1 LDELLSDF
9 CAHAGAPATTAK
21 SETATKTTTNNR
33 SERNVIKKPCL
44 QVWLKTS
51 WLYDRRARVGE
62 VWCPWHFRKPR
73 RRAQRQWGCG
83 RVTFG
88 LPPIHPHCPFG
99 AIIFHPQHC
108 HPPHPQ
114 HCHPERSEGSAVA
127 FGSLNLASLP
137 SRRPSNHNAHS
148 APSSST
154 HSTVILPTHS
164 TVILNAVKDL
174 RLPLRISTWR
184 YFRVDDHP
192 PRTRT
197 KLLFMADTTP
207 FTYGDEVCIINGEY
221 KGRSGAVVGM
231 NDPEKP
237 SVFTIEFGD
246 GSDAEIPAEFLERDP
261 D

>member
-1 LDELLSDF
+1 M
-9 CAHAGAPATTAK
+9 
-21 SETATKTTTNNR
+21 
-33 SERNVIKKPCL
+33 
-44 QVWLKTS
+44 
-51 WLYDRRARVGE
+51 
-62 VWCPWHFRKPR
+62 WCPWHFRKPR

-127 FGSLNLASLP
+127 FGCLNLASLP
-137 SRRPSNHNAHS
+137 SRRPSNHNAHP

-154 HSTVILPTHS
+154 HSTVIFHPQHCHPERSEGSAAAFENLNVASLPSRRPYIHNAHPAPSSSTHS
-164 TVILNAVKDL
+164 SVILNAVKDL